1 MAWWEELTS
10 EEQAR
15 MPDDWVPGEMPLS
28 GTPPDILA
36 KYDPAV
42 AATQERAASSEFEQF
57 AAQYE
62 GQLTDGKIHG
72 FTPWELFH
80 MDRGP
85 GGSLF
90 VDPSGADGG
99 DDGGDGGESGDYT
112 TTTEFRTL
120 KQGFLSELLLIG
132 LDADTINDLWD
143 WVEERFVADE
153 SFTSAQAMVEIYD
166 QKAFKDRFPGIT
178 EMRKDTGR
186 RDIPTPGDYLAR
198 ERWLGQKFEQY
209 GLTALGANLDNLIAE
224 SYINT
229 IGTAELEERLLGASA
244 MIFEAPEEVKS
255 TFGRWYGPLGDA
267 ALMAAFLDPDDT
279 IFGGEWKNWSALKG
293 NVAAAEVG
301 GWSKMLLD
309 LEAPVTQDRAERIS
323 KLGFSEREIWSRFST
338 LKEQEDLFSERITE
352 TVDLDLVT
360 TGVESAFNLSQ
371 DATDLLRR
379 RQETRAAEFQGA
391 GGALLSGTTTG
402 FGAANA

>member
-1 MAWWEELTS
+1 MERGVGDDEGVWWS
-10 EEQAR
+10 
-15 MPDDWVPGEMPLS
+15 PDDVTDEASDDTGEVEDDTDS
-28 GTPPDILA
+28 
-36 KYDPAV
+36 
-42 AATQERAASSEFEQF
+42 F
-57 AAQYE
+57 AAV
-62 GQLTDGKIHG
+62 T
-72 FTPWELFH
+72 
-80 MDRGP
+80 
-85 GGSLF
+85 S
-90 VDPSGADGG
+90 
-99 DDGGDGGESGDYT
+99 DYT

-132 LDADTINDLWD
+132 LDADTINELWD
-143 WVEERFVADE
+143 WVEGAFVADE

-279 IFGGEWKNWSALKG
+279 VFGGEWKNWGAMQA